1 MAVVLCFKSGI
12 SPVFVYLKENSYSYM
27 HFDIRTLIVNKW
39 VICKEQ
45 K

>member
-1 MAVVLCFKSGI
+1 
-12 SPVFVYLKENSYSYM
+12 M

-45 K
+45 KEPTHSNAVTHAPEFVKFQCIESTCT